1 MTYFFF
7 SAPYPTRDNFP
18 CANEQQGIQ
27 GATKIC
33 QGASGLYITSF
44 MLRIKFE
51 TSREEDDKAL
61 NNHSTELYVYAVKQS
76 ALKH

>member
-1 MTYFFF
+1 MPLKQPFNCTQPDLFLF

-33 QGASGLYITSF
+33 QGASGLNT
-44 MLRIKFE
+44 K
-51 TSREEDDKAL
+51 
-61 NNHSTELYVYAVKQS
+61 
-76 ALKH
+76 